1 MFVTQK
7 VTSNQTLTKILDK
20 NLAKFFLARVNF
32 ILSKKKYK
40 KKKKKKP
47 NNIKQNIEKYFLTH

>member
-32 ILSKKKYK
+32 ILSKKVQ